1 MSTVFGNSITSCG
14 SKKNLRM
21 IIEDESYD
29 QVKTSILTVLAAIE
43 LCRVLSL
50 IKKYISEQLSII
62 STGIKL
68 AEK

>member
-1 MSTVFGNSITSCG
+1 MSTVFGNSITSCE
-14 SKKNLRM
+14 SKENIRM

-29 QVKTSILTVLAAIE
+29 QVKTSILTLLAAIE

-50 IKKYISEQLSII
+50 IKKYINEQLSII
-62 STGIKL
+62 STGIKF